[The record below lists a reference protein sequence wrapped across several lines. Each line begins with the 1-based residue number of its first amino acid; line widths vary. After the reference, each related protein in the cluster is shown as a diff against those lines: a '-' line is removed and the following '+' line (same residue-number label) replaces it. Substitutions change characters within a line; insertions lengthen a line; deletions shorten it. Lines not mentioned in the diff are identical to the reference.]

1 MAKMKLINARV
12 AVIECILSV
21 TFLISTES
29 SFLPHFYQ
37 ALDNLGFLA
46 VSNTKVA
53 SPIQRSLFICVQK
66 RS

>member
-1 MAKMKLINARV
+1 MIV

-21 TFLISTES
+21 TFLIPTES
-29 SFLPHFYQ
+29 GFLPHFYL

-53 SPIQRSLFICVQK
+53 PPI
-66 RS
+66 

>member
-1 MAKMKLINARV
+1 MAKVELIDMIV

-21 TFLISTES
+21 TFLIPTES
-29 SFLPHFYQ
+29 GFLPHFYL

-53 SPIQRSLFICVQK
+53 LPV
-66 RS
+66 